1 METQLETFS
10 GAADHALFAQI
21 LQCQDAI
28 LTGVKQG
35 RMLAAG
41 ERPQA
46 AVVPLVAPVP
56 APVVEEPVVA
66 AVVEEEPIAQEII
79 EEVAAPAIE
88 VMDLGISEDAD
99 PEMFALFLEE
109 ASELVEDLET
119 QIDAWR
125 SAPEDKSFCDSLK
138 RILHTF
144 KGGARM
150 TGIMALGELAHDLET
165 QLEQF
170 SGVADDALFATIND
184 YYEKMLKGVAQVKR
198 IVAGESVAIAPVA
211 PVVAEKTAVSPQPAA
226 KKPTDTPAPQS
237 ATIIPFR
244 GGQLPR
250 GLEDAIA
257 GRKATHA
264 AVDAK
269 AAQAQQEMVKVSADL
284 LENLV
289 NLAGETSISRARVEQ
304 QMIDIE
310 KTFGA
315 LLKQLPDKSQMDGLL
330 TDINQAGLGRGL
342 EFDLF
347 KPGQE
352 TVADFYAEMPIQ
364 IKIKG
369 NYHDVGAFATD
380 ISKLSRIV
388 TLNDLN
394 IAPLNK
400 DTKDSVLVMEATAK
414 TYRYLDS
421 SEIAAK
427 KAVEMKD
434 KKK

>member
-1 METQLETFS
+1 MKLDDFNNIDFKNAGS
-10 GAADHALFAQI
+10 LPMP
-21 LQCQDAI
+21 
-28 LTGVKQG
+28 VK
-35 RMLAAG
+35 
-41 ERPQA
+41 
-46 AVVPLVAPVP
+46 LVL
-56 APVVEEPVVA
+56 
-66 AVVEEEPIAQEII
+66 
-79 EEVAAPAIE
+79 
-88 VMDLGISEDAD
+88 LGILAIVLIGLGYWVLWS
-99 PEMFALFLEE
+99 PEIDDLDQAKAKEQDLRQTFL
-109 ASELVEDLET
+109 T
-119 QIDAWR
+119 
-125 SAPEDKSFCDSLK
+125 KK
-138 RILHTF
+138 
-144 KGGARM
+144 
-150 TGIMALGELAHDLET
+150 
-165 QLEQF
+165 
-170 SGVADDALFATIND
+170 
-184 YYEKMLKGVAQVKR
+184 AQAVK
-198 IVAGESVAIAPVA
+198 
-211 PVVAEKTAVSPQPAA
+211 
-226 KKPTDTPAPQS
+226 
-237 ATIIPFR
+237 
-244 GGQLPR
+244 
-250 GLEDAIA
+250 
-257 GRKATHA
+257 
-264 AVDAK
+264 VDAYK
-269 AAQAQQEMVKVSADL
+269 
-284 LENLV
+284 
-289 NLAGETSISRARVEQ
+289 Q

-400 DTKDSVLVMEATAK
+400 DVKDSILTMEATAK

-427 KAVEMKD
+427 KAAEMKA